1 MWSHDSSLHNIKYM
15 KATMASVSKHQTT
28 YNKRVTEKKALAKQ
42 SSVYRMSKSLAS
54 IEGHV
59 KL

>member
-1 MWSHDSSLHNIKYM
+1 
-15 KATMASVSKHQTT
+15 MASVSKHQTT